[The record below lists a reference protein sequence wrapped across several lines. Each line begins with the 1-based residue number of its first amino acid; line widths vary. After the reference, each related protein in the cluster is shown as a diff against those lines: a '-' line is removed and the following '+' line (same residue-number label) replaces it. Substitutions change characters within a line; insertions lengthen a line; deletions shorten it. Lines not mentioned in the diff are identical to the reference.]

1 MSSANRD
8 NFIGPVP
15 ICVYTKLI
23 QSFSSLCDHMDH
35 GLPGSSVHGISP
47 GKNMK
52 WVTMP
57 SSGDLPDIGI
67 EPASPELA
75 VGFFNTE
82 PLGKT
87 SISW

>member
-47 GKNMK
+47 GKNTE
-52 WVTMP
+52 VGYNALLRG
-57 SSGDLPDIGI
+57 SS
-67 EPASPELA
+67 
-75 VGFFNTE
+75 
-82 PLGKT
+82 
-87 SISW
+87 